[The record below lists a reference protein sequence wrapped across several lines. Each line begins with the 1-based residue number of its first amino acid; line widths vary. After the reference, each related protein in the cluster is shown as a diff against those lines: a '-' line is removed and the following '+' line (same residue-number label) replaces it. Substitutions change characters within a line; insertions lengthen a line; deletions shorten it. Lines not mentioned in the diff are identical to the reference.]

1 MKILVR
7 ICSGTAC
14 YILGGAKLLTLQD
27 YLTEEELKEVVIEGS
42 PCMGFCKEYNS
53 NTPYATINDEI
64 ISGANIEVLV
74 DKIKDIIKNYES

>member
-1 MKILVR
+1 
-7 ICSGTAC
+7 
-14 YILGGAKLLTLQD
+14 
-27 YLTEEELKEVVIEGS
+27 
-42 PCMGFCKEYNS
+42 MGFCKEYNS

>member
-42 PCMGFCKEYNS
+42 PVWDFAKN
-53 NTPYATINDEI
+53 I
-64 ISGANIEVLV
+64 IRILLMRR
-74 DKIKDIIKNYES
+74 